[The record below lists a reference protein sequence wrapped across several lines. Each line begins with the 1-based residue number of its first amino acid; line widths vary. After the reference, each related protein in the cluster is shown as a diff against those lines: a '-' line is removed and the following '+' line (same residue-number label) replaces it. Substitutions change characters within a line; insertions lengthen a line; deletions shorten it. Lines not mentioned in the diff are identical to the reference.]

1 MGEADLSALDPQ
13 ARRFLAMVALGGRGS
28 AVGID
33 ERRRGFAKLMQF
45 SKPPAAAAVASEDSV
60 IAIGK
65 RTIPLRCYTP
75 GGLDRPSAGLVY
87 FHGGGLVA
95 GGLDTHDALCRTL
108 AHGARC
114 QVVAIDYRLAPEHPF
129 PAAVVD
135 ALVAT
140 RFVLRHAASFGLD
153 PRRVAVGGDSGG
165 GTLAAIVS
173 QGLQKRLRA
182 QVLLCPALDFAAKRP
197 SRRRFADGFL
207 LDSATLAADLVHYAP
222 QRPLED
228 RRISPLRAGDLAG
241 LPTTV
246 LHTASF
252 DPLVDEG
259 AAYARRLVD
268 AGVDVRHREHA
279 ALMHHFYALNGVVPA
294 AQVAL
299 DAIARD
305 IAEVLG

>member
-13 ARRFLAMVALGGRGS
+13 ARRFLAMVALGGRGND
-28 AVGID
+28 VGID

-45 SKPPAAAAVASEDSV
+45 SKPPAAAVLVENL
-60 IAIGK
+60 AIPVGD
-65 RTIPLRCYTP
+65 RSIPLRLYGP
-75 GGLDRPSAGLVY
+75 RGGAGLVY

-95 GGLDTHDALCRTL
+95 GGLDTHDAICRTL
-108 AHGARC
+108 AHGAGCR
-114 QVVAIDYRLAPEHPF
+114 VIAVDYRLAPEHPF

-140 RFVLRHAASFGLD
+140 RFVLRNAARFGLD
-153 PRRVAVGGDSGG
+153 RRRIAVGGDSGG
-165 GTLAAIVS
+165 GTLAAIAS
-173 QGLQKRLRA
+173 QVLGRGGRLRA
-182 QVLLCPALDFAAKRP
+182 QILLCPALDFAAESA
-197 SRRRFADGFL
+197 SRRTFAQGYL
-207 LDSATLAADLVHYAP
+207 LDAGTLAADLVHYAP

-228 RRISPLRAGDLAG
+228 PRISPLRAEDVGG

-259 AAYARRLVD
+259 RAYARRLAE

-279 ALMHHFYALNGVVPA
+279 SLMHHFYALNGVVAA
-294 AQVAL
+294 AQAAL

-305 IAEVLG
+305 IAEVLA